1 MSEGT
6 TGERSSEDARADGGY
21 PGHWE
26 RPTVFY
32 NATVKYAIY
41 LAIAAFVLWS
51 LWEIR
56 IGFDRFAS
64 GFEAAANLAEGMY
77 PPNFGPRKRELI
89 YEGMVESIAM
99 SIVATFI
106 GVIIS
111 IPIAVMAAEN
121 LVPRP
126 VYYVGRGILSVSR
139 ALHELVLGILAVV
152 AVGIGP
158 LAGVIALV
166 FATPGFYAK
175 LLAEDLEDIDES
187 QRDAIRAV
195 GGSPLQVLLY
205 GVYPQV
211 VPRIAGLA
219 IYRWDINIRASTI
232 IGIVG
237 AGGIGITLINAFD
250 RYEYDFAVAIILV
263 IIAVVLLGE
272 AVSAYTRRRIQ

>member
-1 MSEGT
+1 MSSGT
-6 TGERSSEDARADGGY
+6 EADRGRADH
-21 PGHWE
+21 PREWE

-32 NATVKYAIY
+32 NAAVKYVVYA
-41 LAIAAFVLWS
+41 AIAAFVLWS

-56 IGFDRFAS
+56 IGVDRILS
-64 GFEAAANLAEGMY
+64 GAAAALDLLREMY

-89 YEGMVESIAM
+89 LRGMVESIAM
-99 SIVATFI
+99 SIVATVV
-106 GVIIS
+106 GVVVS

-126 VYYVGRGILSVSR
+126 VYLVGRAIVSVSR

-166 FATPGFYAK
+166 FATPGFYSK
-175 LLAEDLEDIDES
+175 LLAEDLEDIDEN
-187 QRDAIRAV
+187 QRDAVRAV

-250 RYEYDFAVAIILV
+250 RYEFDFAVAIVMV

-272 AVSAYTRRRIQ
+272 GVSAYTRRWIQ

>member
-1 MSEGT
+1 MSSGT
-6 TGERSSEDARADGGY
+6 SGERSEDLYTDGGY
-21 PGHWE
+21 PGTWE

-32 NATVKYAIY
+32 NVAVKYAVY
-41 LAIAAFVLWS
+41 LVITGFVVWS
-51 LWEIR
+51 LWEMRVGI
-56 IGFDRFAS
+56 DRFVS
-64 GFEAAANLAEGMY
+64 GLESVRTLAEGMY

-89 YEGMVESIAM
+89 YGGMVESMAM
-99 SIVATFI
+99 SIVATFV
-106 GVIIS
+106 GVIVS

-126 VYYVGRGILSVSR
+126 VYYVGRGIVSVSR
-139 ALHELVLGILAVV
+139 ALHELVLGILAVM

-175 LLAEDLEDIDES
+175 LLAEDLEDIDEG

-211 VPRIAGLA
+211 IPRIAGLG

-237 AGGIGITLINAFD
+237 AGGIGTTLLNAFD
-250 RYEYDFAVAIILV
+250 RYEFDFALAIIMA
-263 IIAVVLLGE
+263 IIAVVLVGE
-272 AVSAYTRRRIQ
+272 AVSVYIRRRIQ